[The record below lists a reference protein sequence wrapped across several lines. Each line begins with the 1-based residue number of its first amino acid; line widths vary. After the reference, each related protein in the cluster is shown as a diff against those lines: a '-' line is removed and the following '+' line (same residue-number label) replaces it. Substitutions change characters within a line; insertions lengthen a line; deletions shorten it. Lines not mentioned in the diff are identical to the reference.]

1 MATGKVKWFNLEK
14 GYGFISTEEDGD
26 LFVHQSSIQEDGFR
40 TIQEG
45 EKVTFKI
52 QQGAKGLEAIEV
64 VMAGPH
70 GGGGGLDD

>member
-1 MATGKVKWFNLEK
+1 MATGKVKWFNQEK
-14 GYGFISTEEDGD
+14 GYGFISTEEGGD
-26 LFVHQSSIQEDGFR
+26 LFVHHNSIQDAGFQ
-40 TIQEG
+40 TLKEG
-45 EKVTFKI
+45 AEVTFKI